1 MPEKEK
7 TLLIAGGGLVGL
19 AAALLF
25 SDRFGRVELFEKRE
39 DPILTEG
46 KEARSLQL
54 VLSARGW
61 NTLNLL
67 GFDDEIR
74 NITLNLKGRWHHHPG
89 SKMFEAYSPVG
100 DTISCISR
108 ESLYRLLCEKARQ
121 TPNIHLNFQTE
132 VTRVDF
138 KNSFISAESQPGRRI
153 ESRQFD
159 FLIGADGVRSKIA
172 AELNPDGEDFRKEIN
187 VYREISISDS
197 SWEKDAFHY
206 WHTETAMIGA
216 FPVFEGG
223 FSLFLVHR
231 EEDFQHLLSDSGNDF
246 FQSLFPEI
254 SSQIPGIRAKFASAK
269 GGILGSKSCSCWHS
283 GDNVALAGD
292 AAHAVLPFMGQGLN
306 TGLEDLYILNRYLD
320 SNGLIQGKKLSSYEM
335 ERRPQADA
343 IRQISQDQFRY
354 LTGQYEQKEYRM
366 RSAIAEKLAAEG
378 QLPTYSACAF
388 SLEPF
393 SRILDREEVLRQELS
408 LVITD

>member
-1 MPEKEK
+1 MQEEEK
-7 TLLIAGGGLVGL
+7 TLLIAGGGLIGL
-19 AAALLF
+19 AASLLF
-25 SDRFGRVELFEKRE
+25 SDRFRKVELFEKRE
-39 DPILTEG
+39 DPILTQG

-67 GFDDEIR
+67 GFEDEIR
-74 NITLNLKGRWHHHPG
+74 AITLNLKGRYHHHPG
-89 SKMFEAYSPVG
+89 SKIFEAYSPSG

-108 ESLYRLLCEKARQ
+108 ESLYRLLCAKARMN
-121 TPNIHLNFQTE
+121 PKIRLHFQTE
-132 VTRVDF
+132 VSDADF
-138 KNSFISAESQPGRRI
+138 MSSRIITESQISRRK
-153 ESRQFD
+153 EARQYD

-172 AELNPDGEDFRKEIN
+172 AELNPEGEDFRKESN
-187 VYREISISDS
+187 VYREISVSTDN
-197 SWEKDAFHY
+197 WERDAFHY

-231 EEDFQHLLSDSGNDF
+231 EDDSGRLLHDSGNPL
-246 FQSLFPEI
+246 FQTLFPEI
-254 SSQIPGIRAKFASAK
+254 SSQVPGVREKFAQAT
-269 GGILGSKSCSCWHS
+269 GGILGSKSSSCWHY

-320 SNGLIQGKKLSSYEM
+320 RNGLIPEKKLSSYED

-343 IRQISQDQFRY
+343 IRLISQDQFRY
-354 LTGQYEQKEYRM
+354 LTGQYGENEYRM
-366 RSAIAEKLAAEG
+366 RTAIAENLVAQG

-393 SRILDREEVLRQELS
+393 SSILEKEEVLRKELYS
-408 LVITD
+408 SDKS

>member
-1 MPEKEK
+1 
-7 TLLIAGGGLVGL
+7 
-19 AAALLF
+19 
-25 SDRFGRVELFEKRE
+25 
-39 DPILTEG
+39 
-46 KEARSLQL
+46 
-54 VLSARGW
+54 
-61 NTLNLL
+61 
-67 GFDDEIR
+67 
-74 NITLNLKGRWHHHPG
+74 
-89 SKMFEAYSPVG
+89 
-100 DTISCISR
+100 
-108 ESLYRLLCEKARQ
+108 
-121 TPNIHLNFQTE
+121 
-132 VTRVDF
+132 
-138 KNSFISAESQPGRRI
+138 
-153 ESRQFD
+153 
-159 FLIGADGVRSKIA
+159 
-172 AELNPDGEDFRKEIN
+172 
-187 VYREISISDS
+187 
-197 SWEKDAFHY
+197 
-206 WHTETAMIGA
+206 MIGA

-246 FQSLFPEI
+246 FRSLFPEI
-254 SSQIPGIRAKFASAK
+254 SSQIPGIRAKFANAK

-320 SNGLIQGKKLSSYEM
+320 RNGLIQGKKLSSYEM